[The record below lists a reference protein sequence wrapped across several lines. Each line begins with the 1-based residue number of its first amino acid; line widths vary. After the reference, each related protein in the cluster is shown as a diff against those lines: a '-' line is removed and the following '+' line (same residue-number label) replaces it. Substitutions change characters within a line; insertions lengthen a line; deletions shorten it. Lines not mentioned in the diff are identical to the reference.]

1 MNKTAK
7 DTRKIYKKHNKTL
20 RKKHMKMNCNP
31 NVKNKR
37 ISTNTCYTKDAI
49 LELKEHYN
57 KHHSDKI
64 NTSNPEKI
72 WNSLRKK
79 LDHCLKE
86 DCWLNEIKDKKIR
99 QQLDDILFSPDRPNS
114 WDKNPVSWLSNYD
127 IAAVLKQYELA
138 YPEFKLLGPSAIDY
152 DSKPYGE
159 NGKCVWND
167 LCRLSL
173 QNLIYRNKRKLGIIF
188 NLDKHNE
195 PGSHWVSLFVDL
207 NEGLIFYYDSAM
219 NAVPRQVSKLKRE
232 LIKQGKKLS
241 TPIQFKYMQNEY
253 AHQTTNTECGMYCL
267 FFIITFLTKQI
278 ESQSLK
284 TTNDVVNI
292 FTKPGIDDTLM
303 IDYRNK
309 YFNKK

>member
-7 DTRKIYKKHNKTL
+7 DTRKIYKKNKTL
-20 RKKHMKMNCNP
+20 RKKNIKMNCNP

-37 ISTNTCYTKDAI
+37 ISTNTCYTKDAL

-57 KHHSDKI
+57 KNNHDKI

-72 WNSLRKK
+72 WNTFRKK
-79 LDHCLKE
+79 LDHCPKE
-86 DCWLNEIKDKKIR
+86 DCWLNEIKDKKLR
-99 QQLDDILFSPDRPNS
+99 QQLDDILFSPDRPSS

-138 YPEFKLLGPSAIDY
+138 YPDFKLLGPSAIDY

-241 TPIQFKYMQNEY
+241 TPIHFNYMQNEY

-278 ESQSLK
+278 ESQTLK